1 MQTQKDFKNNKNKR
15 NIKEIAYILYL
26 LKIKGITQQDI
37 ATYLG
42 ISRQAVNRVISG
54 QASSQKINNWLK
66 LNLGVM

>member
-1 MQTQKDFKNNKNKR
+1 MQTQKVFKNNKSKR

-26 LKIKGITQQDI
+26 LKLKGITQQDI
-37 ATYLG
+37 ATDLG